1 MPTPHIQR
9 TLIALLIGILL
20 VACGSPAA
28 TSTDQ
33 TGSTGTRA
41 TAAASTAPSTAPE
54 ASASPEASPA
64 AVESVTAT
72 SEAGGER
79 VVKHAMGETTVPANP
94 QRVVVLDTGELDT
107 ALALGVKPVGAVSTS
122 QGGSFP
128 AYLADRTEG
137 ITNVGT
143 IQQPNLEAI
152 IALKPDLILSSKLR
166 HEAIYPQLSQIA
178 PTVFTEAVGVVW
190 KENLML
196 HADALG
202 KSAEAQKLMD
212 DYTARLDE
220 FKAKMGDRLAN
231 TKVSTVRFLSGGKV
245 RIYMKQSFIGTVL
258 QDAGLP
264 RPAAQDK
271 DVFAEE
277 VSKERIPEMDGD
289 VMFVTT
295 FGSSEETALAT
306 FESDPLWSQLSVVK
320 ANKVYAVP
328 DDYWMLGI
336 GMLAANRVIDDLFT
350 HLAQG

>member
-1 MPTPHIQR
+1 MTTPHIQR

-20 VACGSPAA
+20 VACGTPA
-28 TSTDQ
+28 TTTTDQ
-33 TGSTGTRA
+33 TGSSGTSA
-41 TAAASTAPSTAPE
+41 TAAASTAPET
-54 ASASPEASPA
+54 SASPQASA
-64 AVESVTAT
+64 TIETAT
-72 SEAGGER
+72 ETSSASGER

-94 QRVVVLDTGELDT
+94 QRVVVLDTGELDS
-107 ALALGVKPVGAVSTS
+107 ALALGVKPVGAVSAT

-128 AYLADRTEG
+128 SYLADQTEG

-190 KENLML
+190 KENLKL
-196 HADALG
+196 HAEALG
-202 KSAEAQKLMD
+202 KTAEAQKLMD
-212 DYTARLDE
+212 DYTTRLDE
-220 FKAKMGDRLAN
+220 FKAKLGDRLAN

-277 VSKERIPEMDGD
+277 VSKERIPDMDGD

-295 FGSSEETALAT
+295 FGPGDETALTT
-306 FESDPLWSQLSVVK
+306 FQSDPLWSQLSVVK
-320 ANKVYAVP
+320 ANQVYAVP

-336 GMLAANRVIDDLFT
+336 GILAANRVVDDLFT

>member
-9 TLIALLIGILL
+9 SLIALLIGILL

-28 TSTDQ
+28 TTTDQ
-33 TGSTGTRA
+33 TGSSGTSA
-41 TAAASTAPSTAPE
+41 TAAASTAPE
-54 ASASPEASPA
+54 VSASPEASAPA
-64 AVESVTAT
+64 ESAT
-72 SEAGGER
+72 ETSSSAGGER

-94 QRVVVLDTGELDT
+94 QRVVVLDTGELDS
-107 ALALGVKPVGAVSTS
+107 ALALGVKPVGAVSAT

-128 AYLADRTEG
+128 SYLADQTEG

-190 KENLML
+190 KENLKL
-196 HADALG
+196 HAEALG
-202 KSAEAQKLMD
+202 KTAEAEKLMD

-220 FKAKMGDRLAN
+220 FKAKLGDQLAN

-295 FGSSEETALAT
+295 FGPGDETALAT
-306 FESDPLWSQLSVVK
+306 FQSDPLWSQLSVVK

-336 GMLAANRVIDDLFT
+336 GILAANRVVDDLFT

>member
-28 TSTDQ
+28 TTTDQ
-33 TGSTGTRA
+33 TGSSGTSA
-41 TAAASTAPSTAPE
+41 TAAASSAASTAPE
-54 ASASPEASPA
+54 ASASPEASA
-64 AVESVTAT
+64 TTESAT
-72 SEAGGER
+72 ETSASGGER

-94 QRVVVLDTGELDT
+94 QRVVVLDTGELDS
-107 ALALGVKPVGAVSTS
+107 ALALGVKPVGAVSAT

-128 AYLADRTEG
+128 SYLADQTEG

-190 KENLML
+190 KENLKL
-196 HADALG
+196 HAEALG
-202 KSAEAQKLMD
+202 KTAEAQKLMD

-220 FKAKMGDRLAN
+220 FKAKMGDQLAN

-277 VSKERIPEMDGD
+277 VSKERIPDMDGD

-295 FGSSEETALAT
+295 FGPGDETALTT
-306 FESDPLWSQLSVVK
+306 FESDPLWSQLGVVK
-320 ANKVYAVP
+320 ADKVYAVP

-336 GMLAANRVIDDLFT
+336 GILAANRVVDDLFT

>member
-1 MPTPHIQR
+1 MTTPHIQR

-20 VACGSPAA
+20 VACGTPAA
-28 TSTDQ
+28 TTTDQ
-33 TGSTGTRA
+33 TGSGTSA
-41 TAAASTAPSTAPE
+41 TAAASTAPE
-54 ASASPEASPA
+54 KSASPEASA
-64 AVESVTAT
+64 TIESAT
-72 SEAGGER
+72 ETSSGGER
-79 VVKHAMGETTVPANP
+79 VVKHAMGETAVPANP
-94 QRVVVLDTGELDT
+94 QRVVVLDTGELDS
-107 ALALGVKPVGAVSTS
+107 ALALGVKPVGAVSAT

-128 AYLADRTEG
+128 SYLADRTEG

-190 KENLML
+190 KENLKL
-196 HADALG
+196 HAEALG
-202 KSAEAQKLMD
+202 KTAEAQKLMD

-220 FKAKMGDRLAN
+220 FKVKLGDRLAN

-264 RPAAQDK
+264 RPPAQDK

-277 VSKERIPEMDGD
+277 VSKERIPDMDGD

-295 FGSSEETALAT
+295 FGPGDETALAT
-306 FESDPLWSQLSVVK
+306 FQSDPLWSQLSVVK

-336 GMLAANRVIDDLFT
+336 GILAANRVVDDLFV

>member
-9 TLIALLIGILL
+9 TLVALLIGILL
-20 VACGSPAA
+20 VACGTPAA
-28 TSTDQ
+28 TTTDQ
-33 TGSTGTRA
+33 TGSTSA
-41 TAAASTAPSTAPE
+41 TVAASSAPE
-54 ASASPEASPA
+54 SSASPA
-64 AVESVTAT
+64 AAESTT
-72 SEAGGER
+72 TESGGEH

-94 QRVVVLDTGELDT
+94 QRVVVLDTGELDS
-107 ALALGVKPVGAVSTS
+107 ALALGVKPVGAVSAT

-128 AYLADRTEG
+128 SYLADRTEG

-190 KENLML
+190 KENLKL
-196 HADALG
+196 HAEALG
-202 KSAEAQKLMD
+202 KTAEAQKLMD

-220 FKAKMGDRLAN
+220 FKAKLGDRLAN

-264 RPAAQDK
+264 RPPAQDK

-277 VSKERIPEMDGD
+277 VSKERIPDMDGD

-295 FGSSEETALAT
+295 FGPGDETALTT
-306 FESDPLWSQLSVVK
+306 FQSDPLWSQLGVVK

-336 GMLAANRVIDDLFT
+336 GILAANRVVDDLFT

>member
-28 TSTDQ
+28 TTTDQ
-33 TGSTGTRA
+33 TGTSA
-41 TAAASTAPSTAPE
+41 TAAASTAPE
-54 ASASPEASPA
+54 ASASP
-64 AVESVTAT
+64 AT
-72 SEAGGER
+72 SPDASAPAESATETSSSGDR

-107 ALALGVKPVGAVSTS
+107 ALALGVKPVGAVSAS

-196 HADALG
+196 HAEALG
-202 KSAEAQKLMD
+202 KTTEAQKLMD

-220 FKAKMGDRLAN
+220 FKTKMGDRLAN

-264 RPAAQDK
+264 RPPAQDK

-295 FGSSEETALAT
+295 FGAGEETALAT
-306 FESDPLWSQLSVVK
+306 FQSDPLWSQLGVVK
-320 ANKVYAVP
+320 ANKVYPVS